1 VRDFASRHHRP
12 ISRPISRRHA
22 LTRVLGAALIGSGV
36 AAPGPAAAARTAAS
50 ARKAAGPR
58 LPPELQERLAA
69 TGLAA
74 QSFGLYAQPVAGGTP
89 LLAWQ
94 AERALALAST
104 AKLVTTVAALDLLG
118 PTFRW
123 TTSARLTGPVDGGR
137 LLGDLVIVG
146 GGDATLESAQVLA
159 WLRQLRAAGLS
170 EVLGDIV
177 LDRRRFQLAEA
188 DLASTPTPA
197 ADRPHHVRPDA
208 LMLDGGAVHVQLQAA
223 GRGAP
228 RIDITP
234 PLGAALR
241 VVNAVQPQRGCAAEA
256 QYREHPGSAGE
267 LRVQGAWT
275 PDCPPRALQLAPL
288 EPAELTRRAFGE
300 LWRQAGGRLLGEV
313 REARPA
319 DALGGSQPP
328 GSELRSEPLGAL
340 LRDMNKTSNN
350 LIARHL
356 LLSLAPDF
364 PQRPAT
370 LAAAQARV
378 RGWLDARGLDAQ
390 ALALDSGSGL
400 SRADRGSPR
409 ALVDLLRG
417 AALGPTAQALLASLP
432 VAGVDGTLEHRLR
445 GGAAQGQAWLKTGT
459 LLDARSLAGYVRNR
473 RGQLLA
479 VALICN
485 DAQAAQATPA
495 LDACIEWLA
504 RRA

>member
-1 VRDFASRHHRP
+1 M
-12 ISRPISRRHA
+12 
-22 LTRVLGAALIGSGV
+22 
-36 AAPGPAAAARTAAS
+36 
-50 ARKAAGPR
+50 
-58 LPPELQERLAA
+58 
-69 TGLAA
+69 
-74 QSFGLYAQPVAGGTP
+74 AGGAP

-104 AKLVTTVAALDLLG
+104 AKLVTTAAALDLLG

-123 TTSARLTGPVDGGR
+123 TTSARLTGPLDGGR

-170 EVLGDIV
+170 EILGDIV

-208 LMLDGGAVHVQLQAA
+208 LMLDGGALHVQLQAPV
-223 GRGAP
+223 GRGAA

-234 PLGAALR
+234 PLGTALR
-241 VVNAVQPQRGCAAEA
+241 VINAIQPQRGCAAEA
-256 QYREHPGSAGE
+256 QFRERPGSVGE

-288 EPAELTRRAFGE
+288 DPAELTRRAFGE
-300 LWRQAGGRLLGEV
+300 LWRQAGGRLAGEV
-313 REARPA
+313 REARPT
-319 DALGGSQPP
+319 DALPVAQSGHGTASSASLPLW
-328 GSELRSEPLGAL
+328 SELPSEPLGTL

-378 RGWLDARGLDAQ
+378 RAWLDGRGLDAQ
-390 ALALDSGSGL
+390 GLALDSGSGL
-400 SRADRGSPR
+400 SRADRGSAR

-417 AALGPTAQALLASLP
+417 AALGPTAQELLASLP

-473 RGQLLA
+473 RGQLIA

-495 LDACIEWLA
+495 LDACVEWLA
-504 RRA
+504 RRT

>member
-1 VRDFASRHHRP
+1 
-12 ISRPISRRHA
+12 
-22 LTRVLGAALIGSGV
+22 VLGTALIGSSAG
-36 AAPGPAAAARTAAS
+36 AACAAQAAATA
-50 ARKAAGPR
+50 PR

-74 QSFGLYAQPVAGGTP
+74 QSVGLYAQPVAGGAP

-104 AKLVTTVAALDLLG
+104 AKLVTTAAALDLLG

-208 LMLDGGAVHVQLQAA
+208 LMLDGGAVHVQLQAV

-241 VVNAVQPQRGCAAEA
+241 VVNAVLPQRGCAAEA

-288 EPAELTRRAFGE
+288 EPAELTRHAFGE
-300 LWRQAGGRLLGEV
+300 LWRQAGGRLMGEV

-319 DALGGSQPP
+319 DVPPVATAGRVGALLGSLPP

-400 SRADRGSPR
+400 SRADRGSAR
-409 ALVDLLRG
+409 ALVALLRG

-495 LDACIEWLA
+495 LDACVEWLA